1 VTAASVTLTSTQCYD
16 FTTGTWGAENA
27 DVPALPFDLWGM
39 GYAQNV
45 DPVSGP
51 RLWLTGGVTNG
62 FSTVTNYAYYYDV
75 TNGVWL
81 DGGPFAGPA
90 VYRTSATSLNN
101 EIYKVDGST
110 GGFSPSSGVSRLVV
124 CGATTVCVLTCSAV
138 AAPDSGVAP
147 LEVAFTSTVD
157 AQDCADP
164 IEYWWDFGDA
174 ETSAEANPVHTYYDG
189 GWYLWALTVTSGA
202 TVCETSG
209 WIYVDPFD
217 LSFSDDAGR
226 GRLCANSVTG
236 FFMWFLTAG
245 PYKGYYVW
253 GYAMTSEEPG
263 LLTIS
268 SPPWATGWQMI
279 FRYFPEQH
287 RAAGTMYLRGYQLT
301 SAISDRVTT
310 NDPDGCNSIF

>member
-1 VTAASVTLTSTQCYD
+1 
-16 FTTGTWGAENA
+16 
-27 DVPALPFDLWGM
+27 
-39 GYAQNV
+39 
-45 DPVSGP
+45 
-51 RLWLTGGVTNG
+51 
-62 FSTVTNYAYYYDV
+62 
-75 TNGVWL
+75 
-81 DGGPFAGPA
+81 
-90 VYRTSATSLNN
+90 
-101 EIYKVDGST
+101 
-110 GGFSPSSGVSRLVV
+110 
-124 CGATTVCVLTCSAV
+124 
-138 AAPDSGVAP
+138 
-147 LEVAFTSTVD
+147 VD

-164 IEYWWDFGDA
+164 IEYWWDFGDG

-189 GWYLWALTVTSGA
+189 GYYDWTLTVTSGA
-202 TVCETSG
+202 TVCTTTG
-209 WIYVDPFD
+209 GIYVDPFD
-217 LSFSDDAGR
+217 LSFTDDAGR

-268 SPPWATGWQMI
+268 SPPWATSWQMI